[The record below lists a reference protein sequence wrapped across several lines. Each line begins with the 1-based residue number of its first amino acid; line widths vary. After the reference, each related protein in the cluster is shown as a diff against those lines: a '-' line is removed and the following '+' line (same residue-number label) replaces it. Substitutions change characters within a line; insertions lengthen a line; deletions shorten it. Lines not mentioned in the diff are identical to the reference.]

1 MNNLEFTIQ
10 VHLIFLQPFL
20 KQALSH
26 FNSHTL
32 FIGFRDISD
41 ITQNQSPGVL
51 PLKKCFYPKLTGK
64 NLCHSLLLRI
74 V

>member
-20 KQALSH
+20 QQALSH
-26 FNSHTL
+26 FNSHAL

-41 ITQNQSPGVL
+41 ITQNQPPGVL
-51 PLKKCFYPKLTGK
+51 PLKKCL
-64 NLCHSLLLRI
+64 
-74 V
+74 